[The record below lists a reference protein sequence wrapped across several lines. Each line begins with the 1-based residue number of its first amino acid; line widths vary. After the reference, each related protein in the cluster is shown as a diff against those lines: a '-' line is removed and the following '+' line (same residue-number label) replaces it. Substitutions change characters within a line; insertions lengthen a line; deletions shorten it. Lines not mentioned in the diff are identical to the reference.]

1 MTIQASQIYNRQAPR
16 KVRLVANTVKSL
28 PLAAA
33 FQQLAV
39 MDRNASILVMK
50 VLRQAVANAT
60 HNYGLQ
66 VEDLAIKSITV
77 DGGSLY
83 KRFRAVSR
91 GRAHSIV
98 KKTCHVNV
106 ELIEKKDIVTK
117 AKPAAKT
124 AAVKAAP
131 EVRSEDTKPKAAE
144 QQKSA
149 PKKAVEKKADK

>member
-98 KKTCHVNV
+98 KKTCHVTV
-106 ELIEKKDIVTK
+106 ELVEKKDIVSK
-117 AKPAAKT
+117 AKPAAK
-124 AAVKAAP
+124 AIAEVK
-131 EVRSEDTKPKAAE
+131 SEETKPKAVAKP
-144 QQKSA
+144 KSA

>member
-1 MTIQASQIYNRQAPR
+1 MTIKASQTYARQAPR

-28 PLAAA
+28 ALTDA

-60 HNYGLQ
+60 HNYNLKA
-66 VEDLAIKSITV
+66 EDLVIKSIQV

-98 KKTCHVNV
+98 KKTCHVSV
-106 ELIEKKDIVTK
+106 ELMEKTDVVQK
-117 AKPAAKT
+117 AKPE
-124 AAVKAAP
+124 AV
-131 EVRSEDTKPKAAE
+131 EAAE
-144 QQKSA
+144 KKAEPKVSTKAEKPA
-149 PKKAVEKKADK
+149 PKKAAKKKADK